1 MTMSK
6 WIEELPEELSDKA
19 AACLAVLRM
28 LRQVVIGYS
37 GGTDSTL
44 LTALALEAL
53 GRQNVI
59 AAMATGPIFPSLE
72 QQLGQRVAQKMGAEL
87 VTFDVRPMHDA
98 VFVANPPDRC
108 QHCKKMIFH
117 IIRDLAGSR
126 GVDTICSGT
135 NADDPGD
142 YRPGLQA
149 EKELRVRQPL
159 LEAGLTKADIR
170 TISRAMGLETA
181 DLPAQACLA
190 SRIPYGQK
198 ITADKLGRIDRIEQ
212 RLRELGLGQVRLRD
226 HDPIARVEFAP
237 DMLPEAVRYAAEII
251 AAAKAEGY
259 RYVTLDLEG
268 YRTGSL
274 NEELPAR

>member
-1 MTMSK
+1 MSN
-6 WIEELPEELSDKA
+6 WIDELPEELSDKA

-28 LRQVVIGYS
+28 LRSVVIGYS

-53 GRQNVI
+53 GRENVI
-59 AAMATGPIFPSLE
+59 AAMATGPIFPSTE
-72 QQLGQRVAQKMGAEL
+72 QQLGRQIAEKLGVEL
-87 VTFDVRPMHDA
+87 VSFNVHPMDDA

-108 QHCKKMIFH
+108 LHCKKLIFH
-117 IIRDLAGSR
+117 IIRDLAGGR
-126 GVDTICSGT
+126 GVNVICSGT

-142 YRPGLQA
+142 YRPGLAA
-149 EKELRVRQPL
+149 EKELQVRQPL
-159 LEAGLTKADIR
+159 LEAGLSKADVR
-170 TISRAMGLETA
+170 EISRAMGLETA

-198 ITADKLGRIDRIEQ
+198 ITALKLERIDRVEE

-226 HDPIARVEFAP
+226 HDPIARVEFGPAK
-237 DMLPEAVRYAAEII
+237 LPEAVRYAKEII
-251 AAAKAEGY
+251 ATVKAEGY

-274 NEELPAR
+274 NEELPPR